1 MSRAVPNSS
10 INSRSRSHSRHR
22 DLGLGPCLSDSDI
35 EGECRQNLSD
45 PRQTTEEPKPHRCL
59 LDVMNINL
67 VNMNIYTST
76 RVSQKKG
83 KGKVTDEDDSKK
95 RKSSC
100 VCSEDIK
107 SEAKYQRTSGRNT
120 TNSKTGGQDSGR
132 GNAGNSCHTCEGMME
147 WAFGGYSVVHH
158 GASLLQNKC
167 ALELQ
172 VERNLDADMSHAGKW
187 HIWLVLF
194 DTVHKYCMCASEMY
208 TIHL

>member
-1 MSRAVPNSS
+1 MCRAVPNSF
-10 INSRSRSHSRHR
+10 INSRSRSHSRPR
-22 DLGLGPCLSDSDI
+22 DLGLGPCLSDSDM
-35 EGECRQNLSD
+35 EGEGRQNLSD

-59 LDVMNINL
+59 LDIMNINL

-76 RVSQKKG
+76 RVSHEKG
-83 KGKVTDEDDSKK
+83 KGKGTGEDDSKK

-100 VCSEDIK
+100 VCSEDTK
-107 SEAKYQRTSGRNT
+107 SDAKNQRASGRNT

-132 GNAGNSCHTCEGMME
+132 GSGGTSCHACEGMME
-147 WAFGGYSVVHH
+147 WTFGGYSVVHQ

-187 HIWLVLF
+187 HILLVLLN
-194 DTVHKYCMCASEMY
+194 A
-208 TIHL
+208 